1 MEKIAI
7 ITGASKGIG
16 KALTEMY
23 AKNGYFIY
31 VIART
36 SIPNS
41 EHIKS
46 FQADLAKTKDATDM
60 LIRIFNNINI
70 EKLQSI
76 TLINN
81 AGSLGEIAPIE
92 KNSIDSIQQT
102 FQLNSITPIAFS
114 GAFIHHFK
122 NFKGVKNI
130 LNISSGAA
138 VKPYYGWTVYC
149 SSKAALDMATKT
161 IASEQETEKNPAKIN
176 AIYPGVVATEM
187 QETIRNTS
195 EENFKNVQRFIDLKN
210 ENNLYSSEFVA
221 EKIYELDRKN
231 ILKNGEIIDIRTI

>member
-16 KALTEMY
+16 KALTKIY
-23 AKNGYFIY
+23 AKNGYFVYAIS
-31 VIART
+31 RT

-46 FQADLAKTKDATDM
+46 FQVNLSYTKEATDL
-60 LIRIFNNINI
+60 LIRIFDNINI
-70 EKLQSI
+70 EKLQNI

-92 KNSIDSIQQT
+92 KNSVDSILQT

-138 VKPYYGWTVYC
+138 VKPYHGWTVYC

-161 IASEQETEKNPAKIN
+161 MALEQETEKNPVKIN

-210 ENNLYSSEFVA
+210 ENNLFTSEFVA
-221 EKIYELDRKN
+221 EKIYTLDSMKL
-231 ILKNGEIIDIRTI
+231 LKNGEIVDIRNK